1 MLQFQRYFRS
11 HQPQI
16 ISHSQGEEVFRVSS
30 KHNTSVEITG
40 LSQSTPVNVKLF
52 VVDVNENIS
61 ETVAIDFTPL
71 ESFIF
76 LVQESI
82 QITPD
87 LGGVKITWENI
98 ASKTVFVYVHI
109 LEGADEDIR
118 ILSSNNPQE
127 SIFIR
132 GLPPSEISISTKIE
146 DFDGNITE
154 LEEKGTYIPLF
165 EEKIDK
171 LTVLPS

>member
-1 MLQFQRYFRS
+1 MKKQLNKAVLFLLFIFAA
-11 HQPQI
+11 I
-16 ISHSQGEEVFRVSS
+16 ISCSDHEDIDTSSPGMLSNVSVIPTNGGGIISYTLPSDDDILYVKAVYTNSQGEEVFRVSS
-30 KHNTSVEITG
+30 KHNSTIEVNG

-87 LGGVKITWENI
+87 LG
-98 ASKTVFVYVHI
+98 
-109 LEGADEDIR
+109 
-118 ILSSNNPQE
+118 
-127 SIFIR
+127 
-132 GLPPSEISISTKIE
+132 
-146 DFDGNITE
+146 
-154 LEEKGTYIPLF
+154 
-165 EEKIDK
+165 
-171 LTVLPS
+171 